1 MVQVEGLTKYYG
13 SRCALDRVSFRVDHG
28 EIVGLL
34 GLNGSGKT
42 TLLRILAGH
51 LLPTSGT
58 VTVQGRDLY
67 QDPFRLKRSI
77 GFLPETPPLYG
88 DMTVASYLLFVAR
101 LKGLT
106 RKEARLRL
114 EEVEA
119 EVDLA
124 HVRDEIIDQLSF
136 GYRQRVGIAQALI
149 HDPEVLLLDEP
160 AAGLDPVQ
168 IVEMR
173 ELIQGLRGSR
183 TVLLSS
189 HILSE
194 IRQICDRILV
204 IQEGRIVAEGPEEEL
219 ARKLRPGMRVRIQVR
234 GGGDRVRQ
242 CLAAV
247 DGIDDIAGARQEGDQ
262 ATFLLS
268 LSKDVRDRIAS
279 ALVRGGI
286 GLLEMSRADLELEN
300 VFLGLLEQTGAAG

>member
-1 MVQVEGLTKYYG
+1 MLQVDGLTKYYG
-13 SRCALDRVSFRVDHG
+13 AKCALDRVSFRIHHG

-58 VTVQGRDLY
+58 VTIQGQDLY

-88 DMTVASYLLFVAR
+88 DMTVASYLRFVAR
-101 LKGLT
+101 LKGLS
-106 RKEARLRL
+106 RKEALSRL
-114 EEVEA
+114 EEVES
-119 EVDLA
+119 EVDIGQ
-124 HVRDEIIDQLSF
+124 VRGEIIDQLSF

-149 HDPEVLLLDEP
+149 HDPELLLLDEP

-173 ELIQGLRGSR
+173 ELIRGLRGSR

-189 HILSE
+189 HLLAE

-204 IQEGRIVAEGPEEEL
+204 IHEGRIVAEGPEEEL
-219 ARKLRPGMRVRIQVR
+219 ARKFRPGLRVRVQVR

-242 CLAAV
+242 CLAGV
-247 DGIDDIAGARQEGDQ
+247 EGIDDIAGARQEGDQ

-279 ALVRGGI
+279 VLVREGM
-286 GLLEMSRADLELEN
+286 GLLEMSRSDLELES
-300 VFLGLLEQTGAAG
+300 VFLGLLEQTGTEG

>member
-42 TLLRILAGH
+42 TLLRILAAH

-58 VTVQGRDLY
+58 VAVRGRDLY

-88 DMTVASYLLFVAR
+88 DMTVVSYLLFVAR

-106 RKEARLRL
+106 RKEALLRL

-119 EVDLA
+119 EVDLV
-124 HVRDEIIDQLSF
+124 HVRDEIIDHLSF
-136 GYRQRVGIAQALI
+136 GFRQRVGIAQALI
-149 HDPEVLLLDEP
+149 HDPELLLLDEP
-160 AAGLDPVQ
+160 AAGLDPLQ
-168 IVEMR
+168 IMEMR
-173 ELIQGLRGSR
+173 ELIRSLRGSR

-204 IQEGRIVAEGPEEEL
+204 IQEGRIVAEGPEEDL
-219 ARKLRPGMRVRIQVR
+219 ARKLKPGMRVRIQVR
-234 GGGDRVRQ
+234 GAADRVRQ
-242 CLAAV
+242 CLVGV

-262 ATFLLS
+262 ATFLLF
-268 LSKDVRDRIAS
+268 LSKDVRGQIAS
-279 ALVRGGI
+279 TLVGKGI
-286 GLLEMSRADLELEN
+286 ALLEMSRTDLELEN